1 MSVKEIRKRD
11 GRVVPFEKEKVT
23 DAIFK
28 AAQVVGGKDREIAE
42 RLAGEVVT
50 ILDERYVGTTPCVED
65 IQDVVKKV
73 LMEHGHAK
81 TAKAYILYRKQKEE
95 LRKLRGEHPKEITF
109 VVKTDQDEADLFEL
123 LYKHNIKFE
132 PVQQQPDTYE
142 LKMSEMTAAGE

>member
-28 AAQVVGGKDREIAE
+28 AAQVVGGRDREIAE

-50 ILDERYVGTTPCVED
+50 VLDERYAGTAPCAED

-73 LMEHGHAK
+73 LMEHGHVK

-132 PVQQQPDTYE
+132 PAQQQPDTYE
-142 LKMSEMTAAGE
+142 LKMSPVRDAR